1 MCGTWRFWGWPS
13 RWFLRWPPRRGPWRS
28 RTCAVVVAGLVVG
41 EGTAAAA
48 AVVLGLVVALGTVEG
63 LELGLEEGRVVVL
76 VGVQAAEAASVV
88 ELEVA

>member
-1 MCGTWRFWGWPS
+1 M
-13 RWFLRWPPRRGPWRS
+13 
-28 RTCAVVVAGLVVG
+28 VVG